1 MKEALW
7 TDSEAVLGYI
17 AHESRK
23 FKIFVAN
30 RAEMIKE
37 GSDPT
42 QWFYVSSKENPADYN

>member
-1 MKEALW
+1 MTEAFW
-7 TDSEAVLGYI
+7 TDSQAVLGYI
-17 AHESRK
+17 AHELRK

-30 RAEMIKE
+30 RAEMIK